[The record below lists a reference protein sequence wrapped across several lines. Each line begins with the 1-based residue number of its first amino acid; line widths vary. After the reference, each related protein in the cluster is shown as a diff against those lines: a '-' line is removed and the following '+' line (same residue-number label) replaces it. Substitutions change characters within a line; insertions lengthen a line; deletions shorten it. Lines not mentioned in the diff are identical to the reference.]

1 MASWRNLVSI
11 ARETIEITA
20 EKRYQIGEEVYS
32 FPEMDYEK
40 VIVCSPEDGQKLLS
54 EDDSAFRPSDPC
66 RIIIENC
73 DSFESA
79 RKLENS
85 LVMNFANAHVA
96 GGGFLGGAVAQEEAL
111 CRCSTLYAS
120 ISSEPAKEMY
130 HYNNTH
136 ASAVESDYM
145 LLSPEV
151 CVFRTADCQLTADT
165 FTTAVITI
173 PAPNRRGAGFFA
185 SKKQIEETFLR
196 RIRIMLRLSAKY
208 GYQSLVLGAWGCGA
222 FGNNP
227 EDVAEYF
234 RKVLIDEGY
243 GRYFETVCFAVL
255 GNPQGKNYQA
265 FEKMVQ
271 SIERK

>member
-1 MASWRNLVSI
+1 MNLI
-11 ARETIEITA
+11 AIAKETMEITA
-20 EKRYQIGEEVYS
+20 EKQFSIVGKQYYLPQTDYQ
-32 FPEMDYEK
+32 K
-40 VIVCSPEDGQKLLS
+40 VIVCSPKEGETLLNM
-54 EDDSAFRPSDPC
+54 DDSQFQKTDSC
-66 RIIIENC
+66 KITIENC
-73 DSFESA
+73 DSFEA
-79 RKLENS
+79 AKKLENP

-96 GGGFLGGAVAQEEAL
+96 GGGFLLGATAQEEAL

-120 ISSEPAKEMY
+120 ISSETAKEMY
-130 HYNNTH
+130 QYNNTH
-136 ASAVESDYM
+136 ASMVESDYM

-151 CVFRTADCQLTADT
+151 CVFRDVNCQLTGEM

-173 PAPNRRGAGFFA
+173 PAPNRRGAALLA
-185 SKKQIEETFLR
+185 SKKTIAETFLR

-234 RKVLIDEGY
+234 RQVLIDEGY

-255 GNPQGKNYQA
+255 GNPRGKNYQA
-265 FEKMVQ
+265 FAKMVE
-271 SIERK
+271 SIHS